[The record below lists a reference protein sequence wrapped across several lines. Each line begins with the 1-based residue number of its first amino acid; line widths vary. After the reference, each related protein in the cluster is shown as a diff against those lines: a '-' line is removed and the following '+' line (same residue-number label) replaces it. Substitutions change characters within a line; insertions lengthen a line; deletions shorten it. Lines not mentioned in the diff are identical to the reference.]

1 MTGRPV
7 SAAAPAAGI
16 LLGAAL
22 LFGALPLRAFEATLL
37 DAPDCSAVF
46 SSEADRLAYGRPLEA
61 SVRVVTPEGT
71 EAELP
76 DIRTR
81 LTGFATVEEFAEAA
95 EEAGGRVART
105 WRFRFAPEAEGPWK
119 LRPFVI
125 RVRDRK
131 TGAEQAYATRPMPF
145 PAPDPLPAAAG
156 APEGEPKPVWIAPGW
171 QTVLVWAALLLTAAV
186 LAALLLPLLRRGARA
201 LRERTL
207 PPEERARLEL
217 ERLLGQGLIAQ
228 GAFKRFYFE
237 LTGVVRRYFERS
249 HRLRATRQ
257 TTPEFLAGLAADPE
271 FDETRR
277 AVLGEFLGAA
287 DRIKFAGVEASA
299 AEAEAAAAT
308 ARAAIAAD
316 AEARRAKAAGKA

>member
-1 MTGRPV
+1 MTGRTP
-7 SAAAPAAGI
+7 I
-16 LLGAAL
+16 LLVGAAL
-22 LFGALPLRAFEATLL
+22 LFGAVPLRAFEATLL

-95 EEAGGRVART
+95 EEADGRVAKT

-125 RVRDRK
+125 RVRDRQ
-131 TGAEQAYATRPMPF
+131 TGAEKAFATQPMRF
-145 PAPDPLPAAAG
+145 PEPEPLPAAAG
-156 APEGEPKPVWIAPGW
+156 EPEGEPKPVWIAPGW
-171 QTVLVWAALLLTAAV
+171 QTMLIWTVPALTGVILIL
-186 LAALLLPLLRRGARA
+186 LLLPLLRRGARA
-201 LRERTL
+201 LRERAL

-217 ERLLGQGLIAQ
+217 DRLLGQGLIAQ
-228 GAFKRFYFE
+228 GAFNRFYTE

-249 HRLRATRQ
+249 HNLRATRQ
-257 TTPEFLAGLAADPE
+257 TTPEFLAGLAADPG
-271 FDETRR
+271 FDEERR
-277 AVLGEFLGAA
+277 AVLSAFLGAA
-287 DRIKFAGVEASA
+287 DRIKFAGVEGSA
-299 AEAEAAAAT
+299 AEAEGATAT
-308 ARAAIAAD
+308 ARTAIARD
-316 AEARRAKAAGKA
+316 AEVRRTQAKTTEKA